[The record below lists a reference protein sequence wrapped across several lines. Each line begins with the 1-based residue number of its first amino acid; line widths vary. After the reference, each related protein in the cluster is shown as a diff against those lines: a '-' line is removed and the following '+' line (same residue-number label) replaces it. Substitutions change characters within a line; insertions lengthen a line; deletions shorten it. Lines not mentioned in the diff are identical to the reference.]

1 MNRESRPTAKRI
13 YRELTAEEQ
22 RRVERAREAAAGD
35 REAILAEGRARKQ
48 AWEAMRR
55 DVART
60 IAALKAERERLGL
73 SLADVEAR
81 SGLKRSAISRLENDP
96 NANPT
101 LLTLYRY
108 ATALGVRLET
118 HLEQA

>member
-1 MNRESRPTAKRI
+1 MNHETGPTAKRV
-13 YRELTAEEQ
+13 YRELTPEEQ
-22 RRVERAREAAAGD
+22 QRVQQARESAEAD
-35 REAILAEGRARKQ
+35 RETILAEGRVRKK
-48 AWEAMRR
+48 AWESMRR

-60 IAALKAERERLGL
+60 IAALKAERKRLGW

-101 LLTLYRY
+101 LLTLCRY
-108 ATALGVRLET
+108 AMALGVRLET
-118 HLEQA
+118 HVEEA